1 MARIDVEKAIEELT
15 LGEKVA
21 LTAGESDFH
30 APIYNPKTNLIPPGR
45 DFWHTESVP
54 RLNIPSLRMSDG
66 PNGVRGTRFFNGIPA
81 ACFPCATALG
91 ATWDTELLSQVGA
104 LMGDEAIAKGAHIVL
119 GPTINTQ
126 RSPLGGRGFESFSE
140 DGVLSGTLAGHFC
153 KAMQEKGVAATLKHF
168 VCNDQEHERLAVSS
182 ILTNRALREIYLMP
196 FHLAMRICRSQ
207 CVMTAYNKVNG
218 THVSENKAI
227 IDDILRKEWGWEGL
241 IMSDWFGTYSTSDA
255 IIAGLDI
262 EMPGKTRWRGAAL
275 AHAVSSNKVAQF
287 QLDERVR
294 NILNLVNWVEPLGIP
309 EGAPEKALNRPEDQA
324 LMRRAAAESVVLM
337 KNEGDILPLK
347 KDGSLLVIG
356 PNAKIAA
363 YCGGGSASLAP
374 YYTVTPF
381 DGVSA
386 KTKGEVKYSQ
396 GVYSHKDLP
405 LLGPLL
411 RTADG
416 KPGFTFK
423 VYNEHPS
430 AGKDREVVDELHLL
444 ESSGFLMDYVNP
456 KIKSMTYY
464 VDMEGTFTPE
474 ESGVYDFG
482 VTVVGTGQLLIDGEV
497 VVDNT
502 KNQKQGSAFFG
513 TATIEEIGSKEL
525 KAGQSYKVL
534 FQFGSAPT
542 SDLDTRGIVAFGPGG
557 FRFGASRQVSQE
569 ELIANAVEQAKTAEQ
584 VIIFAGLT
592 LEWETEGHD
601 REHMDL
607 PPGSDELISRVLEA
621 NPNAVVVIQS
631 GTPVTMPWAQNTKAL
646 VQAWFG
652 GNECGN
658 GIADVLYGDVNPSGK
673 LPITFPRR
681 LQDNPS
687 YLNFRSERGR
697 VLYGEDIYVGYRYFE
712 KSDVAPG
719 FAFGHGLS
727 YTSFARSDLRIQ
739 TVPEQSKYTESGE
752 PVTASV
758 TVSNTGSVAGA
769 EIVQLWIVPPKTDVG
784 RPVRELKAFR
794 KVFLQPG
801 ESKTVQL
808 VVEKKLATSWWDEER
823 EQWISEKG
831 TYQVLVTGTGAEEL
845 RGDFEVGKTRFWLG
859 L

>member
-15 LGEKVA
+15 IGEKVA
-21 LTAGESDFH
+21 LTS
-30 APIYNPKTNLIPPGR
+30 GR
-45 DFWHTESVP
+45 DFWHTEAIP
-54 RLNIPSLRMSDG
+54 RLNIPAIRMSDG

-91 ATWDTELLSQVGA
+91 ATWDTELLAEVGA
-104 LMGDEAIAKGAHIVL
+104 LMGEEAIAKGTHVVL

-182 ILTNRALREIYLMP
+182 IVTNRALREIYLMP
-196 FHLAMRICRSQ
+196 FQLAMRICRSQ
-207 CVMTAYNKVNG
+207 CIMTAYNKVNG

-262 EMPGKTRWRGAAL
+262 EMPGKTRWRGDTL
-275 AHAVSSNKVAQF
+275 AHAVSSNKVAQY

-386 KTKGEVKYSQ
+386 KSNGEVKFSQ
-396 GVYSHKDLP
+396 GVYSHKELP

-411 RTADG
+411 KTADG
-416 KPGFTFK
+416 RPGFTFK

-430 AGKDREVVDELHLL
+430 AGENRQVVDELHLL

-464 VDMEGTFTPE
+464 VDMEGSFTPE

-502 KNQKQGSAFFG
+502 KNQKPGSAFFG

-525 KAGQSYKVL
+525 KAGQTYKVV

-542 SDLDTRGIVAFGPGG
+542 SDLDTHGVVAFGPGG
-557 FRFGASRQVSQE
+557 FRFGASRRVSQE

-584 VIIFAGLT
+584 VVIFAGLT

-607 PPGSDELISRVLEA
+607 PPGSDDLISRVLEV

-631 GTPVTMPWAQNTKAL
+631 GTPVTMPWEHKAKAL

-658 GIADVLYGDVNPSGK
+658 GIADVLYGDVNPSAK

-727 YTSFARSDLRIQ
+727 YTSFARSDLSIE
-739 TVPEQSKYTESGE
+739 TVPEQAKYTESGE
-752 PVTASV
+752 PVTATV

-784 RPVRELKAFR
+784 RPVRELKAFQ

-801 ESKTVQL
+801 ETKTVQL

-831 TYQVLVTGTGAEEL
+831 TYKVLVTGTGAEEL
-845 RGDFEVGKTRFWLG
+845 HGQFDVGKTRFWLG